1 MDRRNALHVAAL
13 TSIHVL
19 ATAALA
25 LVLASAPM
33 IMREF
38 QISQTEYGLLV
49 SAFYVGQIALAI
61 PSGRLVDR
69 IGVRRGLALA
79 VLTSIASLAG
89 LALVGGVRGAALL
102 MFVLG
107 VAAALVNPATAKGVF
122 EWIPITR
129 RAFAMSVKQM
139 GVPVGAM
146 VAAAAAFF
154 AVDHG
159 RAQVFGVLAA
169 CLGAGAV
176 VLLVLPPDPERA
188 RASRP
193 VGLLE
198 LLRNRPLLKV
208 SVCNG
213 LLNVAQVGLW
223 VSVATYGAILG
234 GGPEVGAIFF
244 GILHAGSAV
253 GRVALGVAANRAG
266 ARHLWQ
272 LIVIVGGVGSA
283 GLLALAAVTDIAAA
297 MVLLALLGLTIGS
310 YPGILQAM
318 ALSTVPPRSAAAA
331 IGINMTLVLSG
342 AMVAPVLIGAT
353 VDLGGGFRGAFVLLA
368 VVAAVG
374 CLLLMRWHRRS
385 GS

>member
-1 MDRRNALHVAAL
+1 MDRRNALQVAAL

-19 ATAALA
+19 VTAALA
-25 LVLASAPM
+25 LVLASAPTL
-33 IMREF
+33 MREF

-49 SAFYVGQIALAI
+49 SAFYVGQIAFAV

-69 IGVRRGLALA
+69 IGVRRGLAFA

-89 LALVGGVRGAALL
+89 LALVGSVHAAAVL
-102 MFVLG
+102 MFLLG
-107 VAAALVNPATAKGVF
+107 VASAFVNPAAAKGVF
-122 EWIPITR
+122 DWIPLTR

-146 VAAAAAFF
+146 LAAAAAFF
-154 AVDHG
+154 AADYG
-159 RAQVFGVLAA
+159 RAQVFGVLTA
-169 CLGAGAV
+169 CLSAGV
-176 VLLVLPPDPERA
+176 LVLLVLPPESERA
-188 RASRP
+188 SASRP

-208 SVCNG
+208 SFCNG
-213 LLNVAQVGLW
+213 LFNVAQIGLW
-223 VSVATYGAILG
+223 VSVAAYGATLG

-244 GILHAGSAV
+244 GVLHAGSAV
-253 GRVALGVAANRAG
+253 GRVALGVAANRVG
-266 ARHLWQ
+266 AQHLWR
-272 LIVIVGGVGSA
+272 LVVLVGGVGSA
-283 GLLALAAVTDIAAA
+283 GLLALSAVTDVGVAI
-297 MVLLALLGLTIGS
+297 VLLGLLGLTIGS

-318 ALSTVPPRSAAAA
+318 ALLTVPPRSAAAA

-342 AMVAPVLIGAT
+342 AMVAPVVIGAT

-374 CLLLMRWHRRS
+374 CLLLMRWHRR
-385 GS
+385 GGA

>member
-1 MDRRNALHVAAL
+1 ML
-13 TSIHVL
+13 
-19 ATAALA
+19 
-25 LVLASAPM
+25 
-33 IMREF
+33 MREF

-89 LALVGGVRGAALL
+89 LALVGSARGAALL

-122 EWIPITR
+122 DWIPITR

-146 VAAAAAFF
+146 VAAAAAFL
-154 AVDHG
+154 AADHG

-169 CLGAGAV
+169 CLGVGAL
-176 VLLVLPPDPERA
+176 VLLVLPPDPKRA

-213 LLNVAQVGLW
+213 LFNVAQVGLW

-283 GLLALAAVTDIAAA
+283 GLLALAAVTDIAVA

-318 ALSTVPPRSAAAA
+318 ALSTVPPQSAAAA

-342 AMVAPVLIGAT
+342 AMVAPVVIGAT

-368 VVAAVG
+368 MVAAVG
-374 CLLLMRWHRRS
+374 CLLLMRWHRRV
-385 GS
+385 GP